1 MARVQMRPADLDHIP
16 CLFCGVQTLADGSS
30 PRKYTI
36 FHGQHRLTEVFAMC
50 DQCAIELAEALEMG
64 ARMGSEQYLVGRQA
78 RQIRNLLYRLT
89 SARQALADGGEAT
102 ERATQDLL
110 ESIPAQA
117 DEIAKAIEQGPILR
131 EAEQR

>member
-1 MARVQMRPADLDHIP
+1 MRPADLRHIP
-16 CLFCGVQTLADGSS
+16 CLFCNVQTLADGSS

-36 FHGQHRLTEVFAMC
+36 FHGQHRLTEVFAIC
-50 DQCAIELAEALEMG
+50 DECAIELAQALDMG
-64 ARMGSEQYLVGRQA
+64 ARMGSEQYLVGRQV
-78 RQIRNLLYRLT
+78 RQIHNLLYRQT
-89 SARQALADGGEAT
+89 SARQALAAGGEAA